1 MLKKPEKMA
10 TGKPDKELKNEDSLS
25 KSKSVKNPAGI
36 DPKIFI
42 IGFMGSG
49 KTYWGRIWAAKEGLS
64 FFDLDNEVENAFQMS
79 VHEIFEKEGEEKFR
93 EMERYH
99 LMKFENKKNFLL
111 SCGGGTPCFNGN
123 MEWMKKHGTVFYL
136 KASPQIILEQV
147 MNETQQR
154 PLLKKVNPAELLFF
168 IEKKLM
174 EREPFYSMADFTLNV
189 KELNE
194 NSLSLF
200 LSPPIKKSA
209 KKVV

>member
-1 MLKKPEKMA
+1 
-10 TGKPDKELKNEDSLS
+10 
-25 KSKSVKNPAGI
+25 
-36 DPKIFI
+36 
-42 IGFMGSG
+42 
-49 KTYWGRIWAAKEGLS
+49 
-64 FFDLDNEVENAFQMS
+64 MS

-93 EMERYH
+93 ELERYH

-136 KASPQIILEQV
+136 KATPQVILEQV
-147 MNETQQR
+147 MNETLQR

-168 IEKKLM
+168 IEKKLI

-189 KELNE
+189 KDLNE
-194 NSLSLF
+194 NSLSIY
-200 LSPPIKKSA
+200 LSPPVKKST